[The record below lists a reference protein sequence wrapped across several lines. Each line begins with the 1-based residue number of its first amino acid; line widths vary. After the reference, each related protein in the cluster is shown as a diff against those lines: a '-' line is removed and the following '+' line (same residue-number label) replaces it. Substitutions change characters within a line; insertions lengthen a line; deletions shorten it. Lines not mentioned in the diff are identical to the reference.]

1 MGNSRNLFGKV
12 VAITGGARGI
22 GRATAEAFIAAGAK
36 VAIGDVDT
44 DLVQKTAK
52 EIGALGLSLDVTSRD
67 SFEVFVEEAELQL
80 GKLDVLVNNAGIM
93 PTGAFLDESDAV
105 SDRQIDINIRGVV
118 LGSKIGGKLFA
129 SRGHGHLVNIAS
141 VAGIVAT
148 PGVAVYCA
156 TKHAV
161 VGLGSA
167 LNQELAPHGVKVT
180 TICPPFTRTE
190 LISGLNANKFIQ
202 NVGMLDPEDIAKAI
216 VSDVATGNDGQH
228 VLPWTSFAL
237 LKTIS
242 LLPETA
248 QYRISAILGL
258 KKAIPLSDTAGRL
271 AYLERIRGGLN

>member
-1 MGNSRNLFGKV
+1 MGNSHNLFGKV

-22 GRATAEAFIAAGAK
+22 GRATAEAFIVAGAK

-44 DLVQKTAK
+44 DLVEKTAK
-52 EIGALGLSLDVTSRD
+52 EIGALGLPLDVTSRD
-67 SFEVFVEEAELQL
+67 SFESFVEEAELQL

-129 SRGHGHLVNIAS
+129 ARGHGHLVNIAS
-141 VAGIVAT
+141 VAGIAAT

-202 NVGMLDPEDIAKAI
+202 NVGMLDPEDIANAI
-216 VSDVATGNDGQH
+216 VSDVASGNGGQH
-228 VLPWTSFAL
+228 VLPWASFAL

-242 LLPETA
+242 LLPEAT

-258 KKAIPLSDTAGRL
+258 KKAIPLSDTAGRA
-271 AYLERIRGGLN
+271 AYLERIRGGLK